1 MNEGFWRFGDD
12 GRPMYTE
19 DCGAC
24 GLCAKEPWNKQ
35 NTYREEFIGQ
45 MIDTVEDFLERNS
58 DYFHSIQWA
67 GIENSDD
74 VILSGHW
81 FDTLEQDFSELLTAW
96 AIDI

>member
-24 GLCAKEPWNKQ
+24 GICAGEPWNKQ

-45 MIDTVEDFLERNS
+45 MIDTVEDFLEHHS
-58 DYFHSIQWA
+58 DYFRSVRWA
-67 GIENSDD
+67 GIEDSDD
-74 VILSGHW
+74 VILSGQW
-81 FDTLEQDFSELLTAW
+81 FDELEQGFSDLLTAW
-96 AIDI
+96 AIDL